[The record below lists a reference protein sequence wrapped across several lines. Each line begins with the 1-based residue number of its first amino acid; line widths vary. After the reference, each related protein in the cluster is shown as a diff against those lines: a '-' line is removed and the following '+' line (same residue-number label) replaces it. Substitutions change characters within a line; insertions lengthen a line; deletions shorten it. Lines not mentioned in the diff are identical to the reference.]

1 MLTIYNLALW
11 LCNLVETIVIL
22 MPKLH
27 LELREEALLI
37 AHYAFSAFTK
47 KYKNE
52 WLCLL
57 AGLPLLFLYDHPYL
71 ITKLLK

>member
-1 MLTIYNLALW
+1 MS
-11 LCNLVETIVIL
+11 
-22 MPKLH
+22 KLH
-27 LELREEALLI
+27 LNFIEELQLI
-37 AHYAFSAFTK
+37 GNCVLTVYSK

-71 ITKLLK
+71 IMNLLK

>member
-1 MLTIYNLALW
+1 MS
-11 LCNLVETIVIL
+11 
-22 MPKLH
+22 KLH

-37 AHYAFSAFTK
+37 THYAFSAFTK
-47 KYKNE
+47 KYMNE

-71 ITKLLK
+71 ITKFLK